1 MGKSRKRLAVL
12 LAATMAIS
20 MMTGFTSFAAEEETA
35 PETTEIVVEVETP
48 APAEIET
55 PAPAE
60 IETPAPVETETP
72 APAEI
77 ETPAPA
83 ETETPAP
90 AETETP
96 VPAET
101 ETPAPAETETLVPAE
116 TETPAPA
123 ETETPAPA
131 ETETLV
137 PAETETPVPA
147 EGETVVTEEAA
158 VTVTADQAYT
168 APAND
173 PDTTDETGTT
183 EGTGTPAA
191 DDAEEPGGTEEEEIP
206 ETVIWIAGNQIEEKD
221 EFVSLGEDK
230 GEYKYYDGTLILKNV
245 VIEIEPEYGGAA
257 IEVYGTLVID
267 LEGDNYLTTTGDTV
281 LWVDLEDY
289 TGQNKQNTLTITGD
303 GSLTISN
310 KGGEEAA
317 DPDEYYNN
325 GITVWDGELIIDGAE
340 VTVDTFSDSYS
351 AAVWSSSSYENGKS
365 DIVITNGADVTAKST
380 ATEDIMT
387 HYGIYAGG
395 GTVTVSGDSDLYA
408 SADGDASDLAALVAA
423 GYDPDFIKWFME
435 TYEYGSAL
443 WLNMLTPLLWN
454 GIDDYDG
461 EHYYNADG
469 EPVMAQ
475 LGIGIYSGGS
485 FDEEYAKENPCGI
498 FIDDSN
504 VRAIGSFAAMLV
516 EGLNGTIKINDSTIV
531 SPDDVNV
538 RELMAVIG
546 DDPDAAAAVI
556 GAILAKGEG
565 PVDIDAIIEEMGKIY
580 EEDGEEGLEAYL
592 TDLFDSIA
600 KDVNI
605 VRDAELQAQKAG
617 LGIGDGIPTTGDNFH
632 AEGLLIAMIAAGAV
646 IAYCIRRKVS
656 A

>member
-72 APAEI
+72 APAE
-77 ETPAPA
+77 
-83 ETETPAP
+83 
-90 AETETP
+90 
-96 VPAET
+96 
-101 ETPAPAETETLVPAE
+101 

-123 ETETPAPA
+123 ETETPA
-131 ETETLV
+131 
-137 PAETETPVPA
+137 PA

-183 EGTGTPAA
+183 EGTGTPYAG
-191 DDAEEPGGTEEEEIP
+191 DAEEPGETEESGEPEEEEIP
-206 ETVIWIAGNQIEEKD
+206 ETVVWIAGNQIEEKD

-281 LWVDLEDY
+281 LYVDLEDY

-310 KGGEEAA
+310 KGGEETA
-317 DPDEYYNN
+317 DPDEYYDN

-340 VTVDTFSDSYS
+340 VTVDTFSDRYS
-351 AAVWSSSSYENGKS
+351 AAVWSSSSYENSKS

-380 ATEDIMT
+380 ATEDVMT

-423 GYDPDFIKWFME
+423 GYDPDQIKWFME
-435 TYEYGSAL
+435 NYEYGSAL
-443 WLNMLTPLLWN
+443 WFNMLNQFLWN